1 MTVVEVLEKRIE
13 QHIQEMQQEHI
24 LHDVNERLRLEGQIR
39 ECNNPLFILRA
50 NTHINNVE

>member
-24 LHDVNERLRLEGQIR
+24 FHDVNEKLRLEGQIR
-39 ECNNPLFILRA
+39 ECNNLLFILRA